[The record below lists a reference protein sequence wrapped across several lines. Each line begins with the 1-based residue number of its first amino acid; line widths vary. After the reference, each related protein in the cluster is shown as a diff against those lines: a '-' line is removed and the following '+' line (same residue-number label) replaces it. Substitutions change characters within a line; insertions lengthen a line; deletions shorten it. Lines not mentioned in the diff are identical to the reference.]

1 MLHKSLISLGF
12 RHRLEFA
19 AGATRAARTI
29 LCAARLVI
37 AFALLVLLSAAPL
50 GAQDFYKDKTVRIV
64 VGYSAGGSFDLYSRM
79 IARHLTKHLPGAPTV
94 IVENMTGAGGII
106 AANFLFNQAKP
117 DGLTIGAWAAPLILQ
132 HIMGN
137 EAAKF
142 DGRKF
147 GYLGVPSP
155 YDTLCTFNQ
164 QSAVKTVDD
173 WFAAKRPLKISSI
186 GPGTSTSDVPKL
198 LKEALGLPLQLVEGY
213 KGGADARLAVES
225 GEVDGYCGSWQTVK
239 TVWRPSFE
247 SGRIHSVLLATLK
260 QNPELK
266 NVPLAI
272 KYAKTDEAKLL
283 LKVADNAHVAQFPY
297 SLPPGVPTDRVAL
310 LQKAFIQTLKDPELL
325 SEAKKSDLDI
335 DPIDGPTIAKTFAG
349 LYDIDPATSAKL
361 KAILAPKK

>member
-1 MLHKSLISLGF
+1 M
-12 RHRLEFA
+12 RLRTLAVRCFKA
-19 AGATRAARTI
+19 LAGICLVVLLAGAA
-29 LCAARLVI
+29 
-37 AFALLVLLSAAPL
+37 

-79 IARHLTKHLPGAPTV
+79 IGRHMGKHLPGHPTV

-106 AANFLFNQAKP
+106 AANFLYNQAKP

-132 HIMGN
+132 QIMGN
-137 EAAKF
+137 EAVKF

-155 YDTLCTFNQ
+155 YDTLCTFNA
-164 QSAVKTVDD
+164 QSGIKTVDD
-173 WFAAKRPLKISSI
+173 WFAAKRPMKIASI

-198 LKEALGLPLQLVEGY
+198 LKEALNLPLQVVEGY

-239 TVWRPSFE
+239 TVWRPAFE
-247 SGRIHSVLLATLK
+247 GGKIRSVLLATLK

-297 SLPPGVPTDRVAL
+297 SLPPGLPAERVKL
-310 LQKAFIQTLKDPELL
+310 LQNAFVQTLKDPDLL
-325 SEAKKSDLDI
+325 VEAKKSDLDI
-335 DPIDGPTIAKTFAG
+335 DPIDGPAIAKTFAG
-349 LYDIDPATSAKL
+349 LFDIDQNTEAKL